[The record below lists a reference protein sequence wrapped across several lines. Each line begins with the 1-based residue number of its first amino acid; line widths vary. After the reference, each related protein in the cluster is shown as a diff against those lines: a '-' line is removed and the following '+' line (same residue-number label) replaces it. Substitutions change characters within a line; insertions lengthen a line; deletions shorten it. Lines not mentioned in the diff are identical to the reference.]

1 MALARHLFMPGAASQ
16 AGSSAGDVPVLAA
29 SEPWPLGAH
38 CDAEGTHFAVFS
50 RDAIAMELLVFEI
63 GGGSAPSFRVALDP
77 AQHRTGDIWHVRA
90 GADLR
95 GRCYAFRATGPPVA
109 DRRHQFDPEK
119 PLLDPYASLVTAL
132 PEPQAGKERVPAESQ
147 IYAGII
153 TDQVFD
159 WQGVT
164 SPRRAWTDTII
175 YETHVRGLTIH
186 PSSGA
191 RHPGQYLGVIEKIP
205 YLQSLG
211 ITAVELL
218 PVQAFDANRGAA
230 QPQSESRCIDYW
242 GYNPIALFAP
252 HSGYASAQRFDSPQV
267 DFKTMVRELH
277 RAGIE
282 VILDVVFNHTGEG
295 GRDGPVYSFRGLDND
310 IYYLLTPD
318 GSGYLDYTGCGN
330 TLNCNHPVVRS
341 MIIDCLRHW
350 IVHMHVD
357 GFRFDLAAVLGRGT
371 DGAVLLNPP
380 LLDEIAQDPILRD
393 VKLIAEAWDAAGAFE
408 VGRFAGARWAEWNSD
423 FRDDVRRFWRGDPGF
438 TGSFANRLCGSADLY
453 EHDGQTAVKS
463 LNYVTSHAGF
473 TLRDLASYAGKHNDA
488 NGEANRD
495 GINDNYSVNYGMEGP
510 TSDAAIRELRMRHAK
525 NALATL
531 LLSRGVPMLL
541 GGDEFGRTQ
550 SGNNN
555 AYCQDNALSWYDWA
569 LTEEN
574 AGLVRFVQRLIA
586 LRKTHG
592 VLRAERFYA
601 SKEIEWVGAFGQ
613 APDWQGSRNRVG
625 CVVKSDAAT
634 LALLFNADPT
644 PCIFTLPGERM
655 RIWRVCIDTARDAPD
670 GAPDEISAPQVRNA
684 VAMKVA
690 PRSVLVLLALAET

>member
-1 MALARHLFMPGAASQ
+1 M
-16 AGSSAGDVPVLAA
+16 
-29 SEPWPLGAH
+29 
-38 CDAEGTHFAVFS
+38 
-50 RDAIAMELLVFEI
+50 AMELLVLENA
-63 GGGSAPSFRVALDP
+63 GAPTPSIRVALDR
-77 AQHRTGDIWHVRA
+77 AQHRTGDIWHVRI

-109 DRRHQFDPEK
+109 DRRYRFDPEK
-119 PLLDPYASLVTAL
+119 PLLDPYASLVTGLSA
-132 PEPQAGKERVPAESQ
+132 PEPPDGKGRVLDESQ
-147 IYAGII
+147 SYAGII

-164 SPRRAWTDTII
+164 SPRRPWSDTII

-191 RHPGQYLGVIEKIP
+191 QYRGQYLGVIDKIP

-211 ITAVELL
+211 ITAIELL
-218 PVQAFDANRGAA
+218 PVQAFDAQRGTAHSPGA
-230 QPQSESRCIDYW
+230 PRRIDYW

-252 HSGYASAQRFDSPQV
+252 HPGYASGERFDSPLV

-295 GRDGPVYSFRGLDND
+295 GREGPLYSFRGLDND
-310 IYYLLTPD
+310 VYYLLTPD
-318 GSGYLDYTGCGN
+318 GSSYLDYTGCGN

-350 IVHMHVD
+350 IVHVHVD
-357 GFRFDLAAVLGRGT
+357 GFRFDLAAVLGRGRG
-371 DGAVLLNPP
+371 GAVLSNPP

-408 VGRFAGARWAEWNSD
+408 VGRFAGARWGEWNSA

-463 LNYVTSHAGF
+463 LNYVTSHDGF
-473 TLRDLASYAGKHNDA
+473 TLRDLVSYANKHNEA

-495 GINDNYSVNYGMEGP
+495 GSDDNYSANYGVEGP
-510 TSDAAIRELRMRHAK
+510 TSDPAIRDLRLRHVK

-569 LTEEN
+569 LTDEN

-586 LRKTHG
+586 LRKTQG
-592 VLRAERFYA
+592 VVRAERFYT
-601 SKEIEWVGAFGQ
+601 SKEIAWVGAFGQ
-613 APDWQGSRNRVG
+613 SPDWHGPRNRLG
-625 CVVKSDAAT
+625 CVIKSDAAM
-634 LALLFNADPT
+634 LALLFNADPE
-644 PCIFTLPGERM
+644 PCIFTPPGERM
-655 RIWRVCIDTARDAPD
+655 FIWRICIDTARHTPD
-670 GAPDEISAPQVRNA
+670 DAPDEISAPQIRNA

-690 PRSVLVLLALAET
+690 PRSVLVLQALPET